1 MTDTTGEAATMTY
14 QESPEDV
21 ARALR
26 HALAGDDLPDSF
38 TLLGREWSL
47 HRGVFPSTL
56 SAATEVLASI
66 VPYPAGGSFLE
77 VGCGTGVI
85 AVTAALSG
93 CASVTALDINEA
105 AVANT
110 AANAA
115 RHGVSD
121 RVRVLHSDMYTALEP
136 AEPNG
141 SAGSAGSAEPNGSA
155 ERFDTIFWNVPWTY
169 VEDGFPLS
177 TDLHSAVFDPGYR
190 GQARYISG
198 AHAHLADGGR
208 LLLGTADLGDR
219 ERLDALAGEA
229 GLRIE
234 LLHSV
239 RRIEEV
245 RVMEYQMLELHPK

>member
-1 MTDTTGEAATMTY
+1 MTDK
-14 QESPEDV
+14 ESPEAV
-21 ARALR
+21 AQVLR
-26 HALAGDDLPDSF
+26 HALVGDDLPDSF

-66 VPYPAGGSFLE
+66 VPYPDGGSFLE

-85 AVTAALSG
+85 AVTAALNG
-93 CASVTALDINEA
+93 CASVTALDINEK

-110 AANAA
+110 AANAE

-121 RVRVLHSDMYTALEP
+121 RVRVLHSDMFTALEP
-136 AEPNG
+136 TA
-141 SAGSAGSAEPNGSA
+141 
-155 ERFDTIFWNVPWTY
+155 RFDAIFWNVPWTY
-169 VEDGFPLS
+169 VEDGFALS

-190 GQARYISG
+190 GQARYIAG

-219 ERLDALAGEA
+219 ERLDAFAEELGM
-229 GLRIE
+229 RVE
-234 LLHSV
+234 LLRRV

-245 RVMEYQMLELHPK
+245 RVMEYHMLELHAK